1 MMVKEKD
8 VNLYDVDDLYDND
21 VDDLYDNDIDDL
33 YDKDDDVDDLY
44 DNDDDVMVF
53 MIMMMMLMIFM
64 IMMMMLMIF
73 MIMMMITKIIM
84 ITIRSK
90 RKKGGVGEG
99 SFLTDLSIS
108 NRKQLKLDQRTAH
121 ICRFLVK
128 VTRIS
133 VSRCTRLK

>member
-1 MMVKEKD
+1 MMMM
-8 VNLYDVDDLYDND
+8 L
-21 VDDLYDNDIDDL
+21 
-33 YDKDDDVDDLY
+33 
-44 DNDDDVMVF
+44 MTF
-53 MIMMMMLMIFM
+53 MIMMMMLMIFMIMMMMLMTFM

-84 ITIRSK
+84 ITMRSK
-90 RKKGGVGEG
+90 RKKGGGVGEG
-99 SFLTDLSIS
+99 SFFLTDLSIS

>member
-1 MMVKEKD
+1 MLMT
-8 VNLYDVDDLYDND
+8 
-21 VDDLYDNDIDDL
+21 
-33 YDKDDDVDDLY
+33 
-44 DNDDDVMVF
+44 F
-53 MIMMMMLMIFM
+53 MIMMMMLMIFMIMMMMLMTFM

-84 ITIRSK
+84 ITMRSK

-99 SFLTDLSIS
+99 SFFLTDLSIS

>member
-1 MMVKEKD
+1 
-8 VNLYDVDDLYDND
+8 
-21 VDDLYDNDIDDL
+21 
-33 YDKDDDVDDLY
+33 
-44 DNDDDVMVF
+44 
-53 MIMMMMLMIFM
+53 MLMIFM
-64 IMMMMLMIF
+64 IMMMMLMTFMIMMMMLIF

-84 ITIRSK
+84 ITMRSK

-99 SFLTDLSIS
+99 SFFLTDLSIS